1 MKRVFMSCL
10 AVAALATACSD
21 KDKDDSGLL
30 KGDVQNLY
38 NGKAWTWVKLKT
50 DGSPEQLGISI
61 TNAVLTSVPINTDHS
76 NHQNHL
82 TLALNAQHGTA
93 FNHVLLDWN
102 PSGHEG
108 PMYMLPHFDFHYY
121 FVTPAEVEATTD
133 EAKMN
138 KFPDAAY
145 IPAGHIAPVPGV
157 PKMGMHWLDP
167 TSGELGGGKV
177 FTETFIYGSY
187 DSKVTFM
194 EPMITKSFLD
204 TVTTYSRNIPQPV
217 KFQKAGYYPTK
228 ATFKKHDGVT
238 DIILEGFVQRQ
249 AS

>member
-1 MKRVFMSCL
+1 MKRVFLSCL
-10 AVAALATACSD
+10 AVAMLATACK
-21 KDKDDSGLL
+21 KDKDDDGML
-30 KGDVQNLY
+30 KGNVATLY
-38 NGKAWTWVKLKT
+38 NGKAWTWSKLKA
-50 DGSPEQLGISI
+50 DGSPDQLAISI
-61 TNAVLTSVPINTDHS
+61 NDAALSGVPIHS
-76 NHQNHL
+76 NETGHENHL
-82 TLALNAQHGTA
+82 NLTFNEKHGTA
-93 FNHVLLDWN
+93 FNFVQLDWN

-121 FVTPAEVEATTD
+121 LVTPADVEATTD

-167 TSGELGGGKV
+167 TSGELGGGKT
-177 FTETFIYGSY
+177 FTQTFIYGSY
-187 DSKVTFM
+187 DGKMTFM
-194 EPMITKSFLD
+194 EPMITKAFLD
-204 TVTTYSRNIPQPV
+204 TAVTFERSIPQPV

-228 ATFKKHDGVT
+228 VRVSKHDGVT
-238 DIILEGFVQRQ
+238 DIILEGFIQRQ